1 MTPAT
6 RRRLHILA
14 VALSAFALFFVQPLV
29 GRALMPRLGGTP
41 AVWNAVSTFF
51 QLSLVGG
58 YLLIHLASRR
68 PGTRIGASVYLVT
81 LTLGAATLY
90 AGAPQLHLAQLDGAG
105 SGLGPVLLDLIG
117 ALGVAA
123 TALAMSTPL

>member
-1 MTPAT
+1 
-6 RRRLHILA
+6 
-14 VALSAFALFFVQPLV
+14 
-29 GRALMPRLGGTP
+29 
-41 AVWNAVSTFF
+41 FF

-123 TALAMSTPL
+123 TALAMSTPLWSRSYLAQRLGDPYPLFAASNAGSLAALVIYPLL